1 MNKSLKTIVLLL
13 LSLAFSSACAQ
24 DIIMGQAA
32 LVNDVQ
38 EEARYFYDSGGPDGD
53 FDTSLVETMTIK
65 HAMNADFVLNVFFED
80 FVMGPGDTLWIYDG
94 ESAGSPLLGVYNL
107 VSSPGDVYATGSALT
122 FVFKSDNVID
132 PGLSFGWVARVSA
145 YRQNQNEH
153 KISNVDGGTIYTC
166 NSKFYDSGGPNG
178 KIAENNENYY
188 VTFQSSAGSHLKC
201 EFTQFKVNGVMKI
214 YDGPY
219 VPGFPEYNGRLI
231 GQFCTSTLPTN
242 GMPPVLFS
250 SGEQLTF
257 VYVGAANDKQK
268 EGWAADITCVP
279 ELYVSDD
286 ASPCPKVTN
295 VAGGAYANS
304 NTGGGGISAE
314 VSADTILFDC
324 STPVVMLSVDISATG
339 KFSNDYT
346 VKQIPESWRMFG
358 YDQGTPFVVTA
369 SNADDVW
376 LVQNLPFSFNFFG
389 ETYTKVYPGTNGLM
403 SFETKQLNSSCAYS
417 YDAPSASPPYS
428 STPYKYANCIY
439 GVYEDI
445 DPNNQHCPL
454 NNAIRYGVVG
464 QAPCR
469 AFVFNYDN
477 IGLYGQGGQYT
488 DNYQNNYN
496 TYQMV
501 FYEGT
506 NIIDIF
512 IKKRRCCASTN
523 GGLNNDNTPA
533 NAEKEGIVGLQ
544 NKTSSQILLAEG
556 RGMTAWEVLD
566 QAEGWRFTPITPY
579 DELGDLKWYVAPASM
594 TKDML
599 DDTYIKFDDP
609 GAKLKRFTVSPSED
623 VKVWSRY
630 EFTNSTGQ
638 SFTVWDS
645 TLILVQIPQTTTSH
659 TSGAGGSQTICPGEQ
674 CTLTVTPDS
683 QEYPDVTPVHYSWN
697 TAPADT
703 NQSVNVAPEKTTTYY
718 CKVTYS
724 NGCTRNDSVKVEVT
738 DLELPEITA
747 TDTTICLGEKT
758 VLSATHST
766 ATEYKWSNG
775 ATGQSITVSPQANT
789 RYKVEVVMEGGCV
802 VSDTL
807 TINVNP
813 LPKPAF
819 IADPT
824 EIYVEN
830 GVGTVTCTDN
840 SPEQYSLVWNFGD
853 VNSAVNEV
861 QDVATAIHEYV
872 RAGFYTITLTAT
884 DINGCVDS
892 TKNKV
897 SVTVPYFFFIPNAF
911 SPNGDG
917 DNERFAPKGE
927 GVDPDYY
934 SMQIYDRTGTI
945 VFKTRNP
952 YDYWDGRDKTGRFCP
967 EGVYVYLIHL
977 VNLNGEEKEY
987 TGSVTLI
994 R

>member
-32 LVNDVQ
+32 LVNDVE
-38 EEARYFYDSGGPDGD
+38 EEARYFYDSGGHDGD

-132 PGLSFGWVARVSA
+132 PGLSSGWKARVSA
-145 YRQNQNEH
+145 YRQNQKDF
-153 KISNVDGGTIYTC
+153 KINNVDGSTQYTC
-166 NSKFYDSGGPNG
+166 NAKFYDSGGANG
-178 KIAENNENYY
+178 NIAENNENYY

-219 VPGFPEYNGRLI
+219 YPNFPELNGRLI
-231 GQFCTSTLPTN
+231 GQFCTSTLPAN
-242 GMPPVLFS
+242 GRPPVLFS
-250 SGEQLTF
+250 STQQLTF
-257 VYVGAANDKQK
+257 VYEGKSGDKQK

-304 NTGGGGISAE
+304 NNGGGGISAE

-324 STPVVMLSVDISATG
+324 STPVVMLEVEISATG

-358 YDQGTPFVVTA
+358 YDEGDLVPAET
-369 SNADDVW
+369 DDNW
-376 LVQNLPFSFNFFG
+376 ITEQPLPFSFNFFG
-389 ETYTKVYPGTNGLM
+389 ETYDKIYPGANGLI
-403 SFETKQLNSSCAYS
+403 SFSFPSTGMNSCKWKTSV
-417 YDAPSASPPYS
+417 PPASPPYS
-428 STPYKYANCIY
+428 SVPYNYDNSLY

-445 DPNNQHCPL
+445 YPGYYIDGGG
-454 NNAIRYGVVG
+454 IRYKVLGSY
-464 QAPCR
+464 PCR
-469 AFVFNYDN
+469 AFVFNYYN
-477 IGLYGQGGQYT
+477 VGLFSCGASSYPG
-488 DNYQNNYN
+488 YQNYHN

-501 FYEGT
+501 LYEGT
-506 NIIDIF
+506 NIIDVF
-512 IKKRRCCASTN
+512 IKKRVNCPEWN
-523 GGLNNDNTPA
+523 
-533 NAEKEGIVGLQ
+533 EGHGVVGIQ
-544 NKTSSQILLAEG
+544 SKNSAQILTAQ
-556 RGMTAWEVLD
+556 GMDFNQLW
-566 QAEGWRFTPITPY
+566 QASDVGWRFTPITPY

-594 TKDML
+594 TKNML
-599 DDTYIKFDDP
+599 DDSYIKFHDP

-645 TLILVQIPQTTTSH
+645 TLILVQIPQTTTLH

-724 NGCTRNDSVKVEVT
+724 NGCTRDDSVKVEVT
-738 DLELPEITA
+738 DLELPEISA